1 MTLEDRIRLPALNLI
16 HRRARLLNMVDQFIE
31 SRKRLIT
38 IYAPG
43 GYGKSILLAD
53 FAQTT
58 DFPVC
63 WCSLETTD
71 RDPTS
76 FLTLLAF
83 SIADRFHSIEPD
95 GLLRLVERGD
105 TQASVHR
112 IAELLSAVGPHVII
126 IDDYHKAVSAGMT
139 LALNR
144 LLRQL
149 PETSTVIV
157 AARGDMAL
165 ETGQIID
172 LLISDRAAGLSE
184 EELRFTSLELQRVML
199 KRFGRQ
205 IEQERAEEIAR
216 ATDGNIAQI
225 FLAGHLTHTD
235 RMIDNLSGRLSDD
248 REVIYSYLADEVVGK
263 QSPELQRFM
272 LHTSVLPDMTIEL
285 CNDLLQMTEAN
296 TFIEA
301 LVHNDLFITQI
312 GRGYRY
318 HDLFAEFLRSKLAED
333 PTTYHQVVIRAA
345 SLLADGFR
353 QEEAVNLYLSV
364 QAWADAAALLESQS
378 KFFYDTGRALT
389 INHWL
394 TQISEQE
401 LAQHPRLLLLR
412 GQILNYD
419 LGEPER
425 AESYFKRAEEE
436 FRRQDHLI
444 AAAETQVWRSL
455 RARMMGQV
463 MEALALVNP
472 AIEQLET
479 LEANERLIAWAI
491 RIRGTVHSST
501 GDLAGALEDSRRALE
516 LFEKLDDTYNVGQCH
531 QDLGVILE
539 QQGNIS
545 GAEHHYRQAL
555 RIWEALGNS
564 LDLVNALNSMAVCAY
579 LRGNY
584 DEALNWFNECLEIA
598 LQIGATRYIAFAQA
612 GIGDVDLDLK
622 EYDRALEAYHVSTE
636 FARRADVRW
645 LEVYNRVKEGECYY
659 QQQNLSQAL
668 KLATQA
674 KEMAAEAGFVSQ
686 KGAALSLQAKIYVHQ
701 AEYETSFGLFAES
714 MACLNGND
722 ALEEAKARL
731 WWGYSLLLDLRSSA
745 ANRQLQEA
753 IRLALDLR
761 EIIHG
766 LGPTILETQQLLL
779 HFFHRTDTPAGV
791 RDSIRLLLEQ
801 SPARIEILQPSL
813 QIFALGVP
821 NLIVAGER
829 RQFSQRGKIRKLPE
843 FLLYLAIEGGNTGC
857 RWSEVSAALW
867 PELESSKASTT
878 FHQSLKRLRDVI
890 FEMPDYIVVQDDYYR
905 VNPQYLHWCDA
916 LAFNQLFERLATAA
930 PEEALALQYELISLY
945 QGEFLAGFE
954 LGEWGSLYRS
964 KYEVRFLQVINLAA
978 EELLRKNEP
987 REALTVVDKG
997 LAQDYFREDLHRLVL
1012 RAYAQLELYDH
1023 LAAHQAEL
1031 SDTYRR
1037 EFGAPLEPETVQLYE
1052 QLLIRR

>member
-1 MTLEDRIRLPALNLI
+1 ML
-16 HRRARLLNMVDQFIE
+16 DQFIE

-53 FAQTT
+53 FSQTT

-63 WCSLETTD
+63 WCSLEVTD

-144 LLRQL
+144 LLHQL
-149 PETSTVIV
+149 PEKSTVIV
-157 AARGDMAL
+157 AARGDMTL

-172 LLISDRAAGLSE
+172 LLIADRAAGLSE
-184 EELRFTSLELQRVML
+184 EELRFTSLEIQRVML

-225 FLAGHLTHTD
+225 LLAGHLTHTD

-272 LHTSVLPDMTIEL
+272 LHSSVLPDMTIEL
-285 CNDLLQMTEAN
+285 CNDLLEMTEAQ

-333 PTTYHQVVIRAA
+333 QTTYHQVVIRAA
-345 SLLADGFR
+345 NLLADGSR
-353 QEEAVNLYLSV
+353 QEEAVNLFLSV
-364 QAWADAAALLESQS
+364 QAWAEAAALLESQS

-412 GQILNYD
+412 GQILIND
-419 LGEPER
+419 LGEPEA
-425 AESYFKRAEEE
+425 AESYFQRAEEE
-436 FRRQDHLI
+436 FRRQDNLI
-444 AAAETQVWRSL
+444 AVAEAQVWRSIRL
-455 RARMMGQV
+455 RMMGRTT
-463 MEALALVNP
+463 EALALANK
-472 AIEQLET
+472 AIDI
-479 LEANERLIAWAI
+479 LEALEADERLIAWAI
-491 RIRGTVHSST
+491 RRRGQVRVMT
-501 GDLAGALEDSRRALE
+501 GGVSGALKDSRRALG
-516 LFEKLDDTYNVGQCH
+516 LFEKLGDTYNVGQCH
-531 QDLGVILE
+531 QDIGVSLE

-555 RIWEALGNS
+555 RIWELLGNAY
-564 LDLVNALNSMAVCAY
+564 DLANALNSLAVCAY

-612 GIGDVDLDLK
+612 GTGDVYLSLK
-622 EYDRALEAYHVSTE
+622 EYDRALEAYAVSTE
-636 FARRADVRW
+636 FARRIDVRW
-645 LEVYNRVKEGECYY
+645 LEIYNLVKEGQIFY
-659 QQQNLSQAL
+659 QRQNLSQAL
-668 KLATQA
+668 KLASQA
-674 KEMAAEAGFVSQ
+674 KEMATESGFVSQ
-686 KGAALSLQAKIYVHQ
+686 KGAALSLQAKIYVRQ
-701 AEYETSFGLFAES
+701 AEYEASFGLFAE
-714 MACLNGND
+714 AVTCLARND
-722 ALEEAKARL
+722 PLEETKARL
-731 WWGYSLLLDLRSSA
+731 WWGYSLLLDLRPSA
-745 ANRQLQEA
+745 AYRQLQEA
-753 IRLALDLR
+753 IRLALDLG

-766 LGPTILETQQLLL
+766 LGPAILDTQQLLL
-779 HFFHRTDTPAGV
+779 HFLHRADTPAGV
-791 RDSIRLLLEQ
+791 QDSIRLLLEQ
-801 SPARIEILQPSL
+801 SPARIEVLQPSL
-813 QIFALGVP
+813 QIFTLGVP

-843 FLLYLAIEGGNTGC
+843 FLLYLAMEGGNTGC

-867 PELESSKASTT
+867 PDLESSKASTT

-890 FEMPDYIVVQDDYYR
+890 FETPDYIVVQDDYYQL
-905 VNPQYLHWCDA
+905 NPEYFQWCDA
-916 LAFNQLFERLATAA
+916 LAFNQLFARLATAA
-930 PEEALALQYELISLY
+930 PEQALALQYELILLY

-954 LGEWGSLYRS
+954 VGEWGSLYRT
-964 KYEVRFLQVINLAA
+964 KYEVRFLQVVNLAA
-978 EELLRKNEP
+978 ETLLRNNEP
-987 REALTVVDKG
+987 REALAIIDKG
-997 LAQDYFREDLHRLVL
+997 LAQDYFREDLHRLAL
-1012 RAYAQLELYDH
+1012 RAYAQLGLYDH

-1031 SDTYRR
+1031 SDTYQR

-1052 QLLIRR
+1052 QLLTGS